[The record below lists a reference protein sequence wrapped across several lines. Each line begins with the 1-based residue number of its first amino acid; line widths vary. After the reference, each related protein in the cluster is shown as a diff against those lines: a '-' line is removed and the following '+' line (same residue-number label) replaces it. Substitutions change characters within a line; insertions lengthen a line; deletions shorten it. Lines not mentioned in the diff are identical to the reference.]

1 MWIKTNLYAWTH
13 SQHGWYISKW
23 WTLVKPKKIY
33 YSTYPDRQAREK
45 GENTATF
52 NSLKEAK
59 KSFTDS

>member
-13 SQHGWYISKW
+13 SEHDWIIAKW
-23 WTLVKPKKIY
+23 WTLTHPKHTY
-33 YSTYPDRQAREK
+33 YSTYVDRQAREK

-59 KSFTDS
+59 ESFTAG